1 MLQVRGET
9 EKELCTCSCYYCLE
23 SSPSSLGSFLIFQIS
38 IERSTL
44 TDRPFLTTLSQ
55 VISFSSWNTHTHR
68 HIDTHAPTQTHV
80 HTCTYTWTYLCMHIT
95 HMNTHVQVHHC
106 HHPYHSYVHSYGS
119 ATYFLNSS
127 CSIHYHHLFVYMC
140 SICFLCLNVTFTNIR
155 VLFALCIVTSQA
167 TSPVPSTLQALTK
180 NCCMLNEPSKIS
192 LILNRFWKQ
201 KSSPLIKQKNK
212 NRKGLFERKD

>member
-1 MLQVRGET
+1 MHLHRRM
-9 EKELCTCSCYYCLE
+9 CTHA
-23 SSPSSLGSFLIFQIS
+23 
-38 IERSTL
+38 
-44 TDRPFLTTLSQ
+44 
-55 VISFSSWNTHTHR
+55 HTHE
-68 HIDTHAPTQTHV
+68 
-80 HTCTYTWTYLCMHIT
+80 HTCVCTSHTWTHMYKYTTATTPIT
-95 HMNTHVQVHHC
+95 AMCTVMAVLLI
-106 HHPYHSYVHSYGS
+106 
-119 ATYFLNSS
+119 YFLNSS